1 MKIKFDYNENN
12 ESDLFVKKAKI
23 KGNQNKITKSLNEQD
38 RNNIAKK
45 ISFILLII
53 LLITILIF
61 FILFNIFG
69 NGKME
74 KDKNDFNIK
83 NEVKI
88 NEKDET
94 DKVNASLIFYNKT
107 MPRIESL
114 SRGKKYIEKCL
125 EDNMTKKFEKVDNPI
140 ISVIIPVFNCEKSIK
155 YAISSIQN
163 QNITNFEIILINDF
177 STDKSQF

>member
-107 MPRIESL
+107 MSRIESL

-125 EDNMTKKFEKVDNPI
+125 EDNMTQKFEKVENPI
-140 ISVIIPVFNCEKSIK
+140 ISVIIPVFNCEKSI
-155 YAISSIQN
+155 N
-163 QNITNFEIILINDF
+163 ML
-177 STDKSQF
+177 